1 MLNKILFIGL
11 CLPFFLLLACVAKNK
26 DVKLETELNSTQAQQ
41 EKSVSESMRP
51 SDTIESLKEESS
63 GPYSIL
69 LSSCRLQES
78 VQIVLTKYKKIGLDP
93 YVVKVDLGEKGFWWR
108 IWAGHYESREK
119 AIKEK
124 NKYGLSDK
132 IVLKR

>member
-69 LSSCRLQES
+69 LSSCRLQKS
-78 VQIVLTKYKKIGLDP
+78 VQIVLT
-93 YVVKVDLGEKGFWWR
+93 
-108 IWAGHYESREK
+108 
-119 AIKEK
+119 
-124 NKYGLSDK
+124 
-132 IVLKR
+132 

>member
-1 MLNKILFIGL
+1 MLKKILCIGL
-11 CLPFFLLLACVAKNK
+11 CLPFFLLLGCVSKNK
-26 DVKLETELNSTQAQQ
+26 IVKPETELNTPQAQQ
-41 EKSVSESMRP
+41 EEIVSENTHP
-51 SDTIESLKEESS
+51 LDTNESLKEESP

-78 VQIVLTKYKKIGLDP
+78 VQNVVTKYKKIGLNP
-93 YVVKVDLGEKGFWWR
+93 YVVKVDLGEKGIWWR
-108 IWAGHYESREK
+108 IYAGHYESREK

-124 NKYGLSDK
+124 NKNGLSDK